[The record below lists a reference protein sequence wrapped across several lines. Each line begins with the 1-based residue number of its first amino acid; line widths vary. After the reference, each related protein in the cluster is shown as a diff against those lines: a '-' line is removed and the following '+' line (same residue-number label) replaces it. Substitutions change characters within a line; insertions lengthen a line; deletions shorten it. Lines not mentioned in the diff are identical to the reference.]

1 MFWFVIFFVVLLTV
15 GASVFIGLTLQKRPR
30 PPSQR
35 RQVDMAKASGA
46 FSHRKSNRP

>member
-1 MFWFVIFFVVLLTV
+1 MFWFVILIVVLLTL
-15 GASVFIGLTLQKRPR
+15 GASVAAGLMLRKRPR

-46 FSHRKSNRP
+46 FSHRKSNQP